1 MLPGR
6 IPARLRFRAHPAP
19 LAIGP
24 AITPF
29 QHEGLQR
36 RLAGNALLHDAVHV
50 VRMDDFPP
58 VERQPFVVGNAQKFQ
73 IGLVGEGAG
82 AVDLGHPHRHRRA
95 VGDQAK
101 PLFALA
107 QGLPGQRK
115 LGDVDVRADQPQR
128 PAVGI
133 AFNPGFG
140 GDPAELSVIRPDDA
154 VLIGKLLAGTFHRIE
169 ELPHGS
175 FAIFRMQ
182 PGDPVLVGVI
192 GVRRQAVDGAIFR
205 GSALVSKT
213 VPQVDRD
220 RSDLGDLPETG
231 SARIPA
237 TGWFRLPDQVRFR
250 QCLPCSLP
258 LDLPGTVR

>member
-1 MLPGR
+1 
-6 IPARLRFRAHPAP
+6 
-19 LAIGP
+19 
-24 AITPF
+24 
-29 QHEGLQR
+29 
-36 RLAGNALLHDAVHV
+36 
-50 VRMDDFPP
+50 MDDFPP
-58 VERQPFVVGNAQKFQ
+58 VERQPFVVGNTQKFQ

-133 AFNPGFG
+133 AFDPGFG

-192 GVRRQAVDGAIFR
+192 GVRRQAVDGAIFG

-213 VPQVDRD
+213 VRAD
-220 RSDLGDLPETG
+220 RSRSKRPWRPPGNRL
-231 SARIPA
+231 ARIPA
-237 TGWFRLPDQVRFR
+237 TGWFRLPDQARFR
-250 QCLPCSLP
+250 QCLPCSLR
-258 LDLPGTVR
+258 LTILGTLR